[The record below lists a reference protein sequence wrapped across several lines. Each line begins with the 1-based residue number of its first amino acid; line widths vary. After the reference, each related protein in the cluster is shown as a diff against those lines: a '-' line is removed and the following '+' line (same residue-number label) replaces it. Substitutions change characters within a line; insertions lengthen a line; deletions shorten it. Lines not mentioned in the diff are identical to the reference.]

1 MGNPKRL
8 ARAPSSVVE
17 QLLQVATEQRV
28 LAQRGD
34 DRLLKGIVVARTAC
48 VFLCLA
54 RPSPHSSR
62 AMINGREI
70 VGPGDVCRVVTA
82 RVLLW

>member
-8 ARAPSSVVE
+8 ARAPGSVVE
-17 QLLQVATEQRV
+17 QLLQAATEQRV

-34 DRLLKGIVVARTAC
+34 DRLLKGISSRALLA
-48 VFLCLA
+48 FLCLA

-62 AMINGREI
+62 AMINGKEI